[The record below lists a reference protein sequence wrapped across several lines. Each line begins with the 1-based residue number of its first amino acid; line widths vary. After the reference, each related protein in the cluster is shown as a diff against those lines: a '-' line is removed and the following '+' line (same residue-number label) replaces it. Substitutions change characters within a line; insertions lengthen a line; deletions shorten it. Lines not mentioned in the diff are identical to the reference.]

1 MITRTW
7 LVAGAGGFIGRHLV
21 RCLLASGDR
30 VIALSPRPVDAGENA
45 TWIDAST
52 VNSATLANVFNLS
65 DGVIWLA
72 GTSTPSSS
80 AGRPLSELDDNLRPL
95 LNLIQAGAGVAS
107 RRVVY
112 LSTGGAIYGDV
123 EVRDATEQARLE
135 PKAYYSAG
143 KLAAEAF
150 LSAWSHEADHHVTVL
165 RPSNVYGPGQPYRN
179 GFGIV
184 PTAFRAVQT
193 GEPICIRGDGSAVR
207 DYLFVDDLV
216 DLINRVLSQPMTP
229 GFHTL
234 NASSHEPISVNTL
247 LDHIGET
254 VGQAVPREY
263 HDARAFDVHR
273 IVLDNALARTTFG
286 WVPRVDLRDGLDRTW
301 RAAR

>member
-1 MITRTW
+1 MRTRTW

-21 RCLLASGDR
+21 RVLRASGDR
-30 VIALSPRPVDAGENA
+30 VIALSPRRVDVDEDD
-45 TWIDAST
+45 TWVDAST
-52 VNSATLANVFNLS
+52 VTGNMLANLFDLS

-72 GTSTPSSS
+72 GASTPSSN
-80 AGRPLSELDDNLRPL
+80 AGRPLAEMDDNLRPL
-95 LNLIQAGAGVAS
+95 LNRIQASGDVAS

-150 LSAWSHEADHHVTVL
+150 LSAWSHEMDHDVTVL
-165 RPSNVYGPGQPYRN
+165 RPSNVYGPGQPYRS

-193 GEPICIRGDGSAVR
+193 GEPIFIRGDGSAVR
-207 DYLFVDDLV
+207 GYLFVEDLV
-216 DLINRVLSQPMTP
+216 DLINRALSQPMAA
-229 GFHTL
+229 GFRTI
-234 NASSHEPISVNTL
+234 NASSHVPVSLNTL
-247 LDHIGET
+247 LDRISGT
-254 VGQAVPREY
+254 VGQTVPREY

-273 IVLDNALARTTFG
+273 IVLDNALARTTFD
-286 WVPRVDLRDGLDRTW
+286 WVPRVDLRDGLDRTR

>member
-1 MITRTW
+1 
-7 LVAGAGGFIGRHLV
+7 LVAGAGGFIGSHLV
-21 RCLLASGDR
+21 RVLLASGDR
-30 VIALSPRPVDAGENA
+30 VIALSPRPVNASDGA

-52 VNSATLANVFNLS
+52 VTGNVLTNLFDLS
-65 DGVIWLA
+65 HGVIWLA

-80 AGRPLSELDDNLRPL
+80 AGRPIAELDSNLRPL
-95 LNLIQAGAGVAS
+95 LNLIEASRGVTN

-150 LSAWSHEADHHVTVL
+150 LSAWSHEQDHHVTIL

-184 PTAFRAVQT
+184 PTAFHAVQT
-193 GEPICIRGDGSAVR
+193 GQPIFIRGDGSAIR

-216 DLINRVLSQPMTP
+216 DLITKALSQPIAA
-229 GFHTL
+229 GFRTI
-234 NASSHEPISVNTL
+234 NASSYVPVSVNTL
-247 LDHIGET
+247 LGLVSET
-254 VGQAVPREY
+254 VGQTVPREY

-273 IVLDNALARTTFG
+273 IVLDNALARATFN
-286 WVPRVDLRDGLDRTW
+286 WVPRIDLRDGLERTW
-301 RAAR
+301 RAAQ